1 MFYNFLNRILI
12 GFFTMF
18 VISFALYVF
27 IVAPGHNNLK
37 INELDRLSQQL
48 QQNDNINY
56 YSGVK
61 NYVFKSYYRW
71 IKGSYKAIKNHS
83 LLSERAM
90 NTFILLSLT
99 MFFTLVISF
108 LVGFYSAIYKDSF
121 LDRGL
126 MFFGTLGIAFPRF
139 LLALLLLWVTI
150 QWFDITAGG
159 FFSTEYLEKEWTL
172 GRLLDFIKHISIP
185 VFVLSIP
192 QISVFARIL
201 RNNMIDE
208 INSPYV
214 LVALSK
220 GLSKHYVLIKYPLR
234 LALLPFVSILGYIIP
249 TLVSQSMIVEVILN
263 LPTLGPV
270 ILESILK
277 RDGLGYAP
285 VILLFLGFLTVVGS
299 TVSDLLLLFL
309 DKRIKY
315 DN

>member
-1 MFYNFLNRILI
+1 MLYNFLNRILI

-18 VISFALYVF
+18 IISFALYIF

-37 INELDRLSQQL
+37 INESDRLSEQL
-48 QQNDNINY
+48 QQKDNINH

-71 IKGSYKAIKNHS
+71 IKGSYKTIKNHY
-83 LLSERAM
+83 LLRERSI
-90 NTFILLSLT
+90 NTLILLLLT

-108 LVGFYSAIYKDSF
+108 LLGFYSAVYKDS
-121 LDRGL
+121 LIDRGL
-126 MFFGTLGIAFPRF
+126 MFFGTLGIAFPSF
-139 LLALLLLWVTI
+139 LLALFLLWVTI

-159 FFSTEYLEKEWTL
+159 FFSTKYLDKDWTL
-172 GRLLDFIKHISIP
+172 GRIVDFTKHISIP

-220 GLSKHYVLIKYPLR
+220 GLPYHHVLIKYPLR

-249 TLVSQSMIVEVILN
+249 TLISQSMIVEVILN

-285 VILLFLGFLTVVGS
+285 VILLFLGFITVIGT
-299 TVSDLLLLFL
+299 TVSDVLLLLL
-309 DKRIKY
+309 DKRIRY
-315 DN
+315 DD